1 MGLLVYHGLLPAELE
16 QLKITDMN
24 LAGGSVYI
32 KGTPKTN
39 SRELQQKPKQIMLFH
54 EYLSQVGPE
63 LLKDNEREALLIGSR
78 QHPVTAE
85 DITKQVTRNFKRL
98 YASRRL
104 TCRTIRQ
111 RVITNLLRSGRDL
124 RIVQVFAGHKYPSAT
139 EKYKQTGMEELKA
152 AAQKFHPLG

>member
-1 MGLLVYHGLLPAELE
+1 MGLLVYQGLLQTELE
-16 QLKITDMN
+16 QLKITDVN

-54 EYLSQVGPE
+54 EYLSQVRPE
-63 LLKDNEREALLIGSR
+63 LLKDNEREALLIGSH
-78 QHPVTAE
+78 QNAITAE
-85 DITKQVTRNFKRL
+85 DINKQVTWSFKGL
-98 YASRRL
+98 YAPRRV

-111 RVITNLLRSGRDL
+111 SAITNLLRSEHEL

-139 EKYKQTGMEELKA
+139 EKYKQ
-152 AAQKFHPLG
+152 AQL